1 MKSLSKLT
9 IALLLALPAASIAA
23 QAPAP
28 VTTITRVTL
37 YRVLPGQGPAMAKDF
52 KEHFIPLEEEY
63 KKAGLIV
70 AYGMFTNST
79 KKDENDWTVGTT
91 VTYANWGALD
101 GLGAKTSPITLKH
114 YGTAEMRTAAGDA
127 RNAIRV
133 VVSASWLGAY
143 NP

>member
-37 YRVLPGQGPAMAKDF
+37 YRVLPGQGAAMA
-52 KEHFIPLEEEY
+52 
-63 KKAGLIV
+63 
-70 AYGMFTNST
+70 T
-79 KKDENDWTVGTT
+79 KI
-91 VTYANWGALD
+91 L
-101 GLGAKTSPITLKH
+101 
-114 YGTAEMRTAAGDA
+114 
-127 RNAIRV
+127 
-133 VVSASWLGAY
+133 Y

>member
-1 MKSLSKLT
+1 MKRLSKLA
-9 IALLLALPAASIAA
+9 IALLLALPAAPIAA

-37 YRVLPGQGPAMAKDF
+37 YRVLPGQGQAMAKDI

-63 KKAGLIV
+63 KTAGLIV
-70 AYGMFTNST
+70 GYGTFTNTT

-101 GLGAKTSPITLKH
+101 GLGSKINPITLKH
-114 YGTAEMRTAAGDA
+114 YGTAEKRTAAGDA

-133 VVSASWLGAY
+133 VVSANWLGAY